1 MSIREELIRRAKGKK
16 SGAGEMVFESI
27 KSHKEG
33 KKTVKRGNDVKTES
47 RKSNKK

>member
-1 MSIREELIRRAKGKK
+1 MSIREELIRQAKGKK

-27 KSHKEG
+27 KSHKDG
-33 KKTVKRGNDVKTES
+33 KKTVRRGKDVKTKD